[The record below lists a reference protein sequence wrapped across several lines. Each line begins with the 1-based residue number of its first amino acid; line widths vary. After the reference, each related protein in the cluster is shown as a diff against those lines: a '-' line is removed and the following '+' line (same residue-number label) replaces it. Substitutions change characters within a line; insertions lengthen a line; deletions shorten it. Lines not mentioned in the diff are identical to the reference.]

1 MNDSTYAYSVVDPA
15 TGRLRGVA
23 DEALPEPVTVA
34 EAGLN
39 VGDPVPEHLRV
50 HHGNWLAWPHRR
62 WAFTHMD
69 ELRASARIAVCGP
82 IGDPFPDAHPPRV
95 GGGEGA
101 ARKPGPVGLEALD
114 GLVVDDGSGGT
125 WELHEMLHRTY
136 ADALLVVRRG
146 EVMAEWYG
154 DGMDR
159 WTRHVM
165 FSMTKTVTGVLALL
179 AVHDGAMGLDDLLVD
194 HVSEL
199 ADSAYA
205 PVTVRQALDMTD
217 GIRFDED
224 YASSHSDINRYG
236 IAMSFTPVPA
246 GWDGPVGVHE
256 GILALTHRVL
266 PPGEA
271 FAYKSVTTDVLA
283 WATARATGQRWADG
297 VSDRIWTP
305 MGAEVDAS
313 VMLDE
318 RGIAV
323 SSGGMSCTLRDVARF
338 VRMLGRS
345 GRVGSGSEE
354 RQAIPAPVADDVA
367 IGGDP
372 AGDIADLYPTR
383 AGWTYHRQCWNARH
397 VLGGLVQM
405 GIGGQRAFCHP
416 EEDLVVATFGSHP
429 VAGNVLT
436 DPIFTSLVRRL
447 LVRL

>member
-1 MNDSTYAYSVVDPA
+1 MSERQHAYLVVDPGTA
-15 TGRLRGVA
+15 RVRVA
-23 DEALPEPVTVA
+23 LEDSLPEPVTAV

-62 WAFTHMD
+62 WAFTHVD
-69 ELRASARIAVCGP
+69 ELRASARIT
-82 IGDPFPDAHPPRV
+82 
-95 GGGEGA
+95 
-101 ARKPGPVGLEALD
+101 ARGPVGDPLPDARTVGADGTVGLEEFE
-114 GLVVDDGSGGT
+114 GLAVDDGDGGT
-125 WELHEMLHRTY
+125 WSLPEMLHHTY
-136 ADALLVVRRG
+136 ADGFLVVYRG
-146 EVMAEWYG
+146 EVVAEWYG

-159 WTRHVM
+159 STRHIM

-179 AVHDGAMGLDDLLVD
+179 AIHDGLMGLDDPLVD
-194 HVSEL
+194 HVPEL
-199 ADSAYA
+199 ADSAFA

-224 YASSHSDINRYG
+224 YASPDSDIGRYG
-236 IAMSFTPVPA
+236 IAMSFTPVPP

-256 GILALTHRVL
+256 GILALTERAA

-283 WATARATGQRWADG
+283 WATARATGQRWVDG
-297 VSDRIWTP
+297 VSERIWSS
-305 MGAEVDAS
+305 MGAEVDAA
-313 VMLDE
+313 VVLDD

-323 SSGGMSCTLRDVARF
+323 SSGGMSCTLRDLARF

-345 GRVGSGSEE
+345 GRVGAGDDE
-354 RQAIPAPVADDVA
+354 RRAIPAAVADDVA
-367 IGGDP
+367 AGGDP
-372 AGDIADLYPTR
+372 AGDIAEAYPTR

-429 VAGNVLT
+429 VAGNALT
-436 DPIFTSLVRRL
+436 DPIFTSLVRGILART
-447 LVRL
+447 